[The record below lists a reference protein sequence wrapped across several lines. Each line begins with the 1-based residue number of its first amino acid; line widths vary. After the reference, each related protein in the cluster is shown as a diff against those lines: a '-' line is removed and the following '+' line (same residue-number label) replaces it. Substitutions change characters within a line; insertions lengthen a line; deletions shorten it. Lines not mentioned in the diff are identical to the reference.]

1 MEPTLDT
8 VRRELADI
16 HDELLGLPT
25 DDFGRRSALR
35 ERQNELRRVSH
46 EMIDG
51 EPLHDREV
59 LKAAYKRLQEVRDRM
74 LDLHLTH
81 SSTSA
86 GDAGID
92 GAFTDAINK
101 AIDEGMGIEDVE
113 ARLREII
120 RQMRSSR

>member
-16 HDELLGLPT
+16 HDELLSLPT
-25 DDFGRRSALR
+25 DDFARRSALR
-35 ERQNELRRVSH
+35 ERQNELRRLSH

-81 SSTSA
+81 SSTSV

-92 GAFTDAINK
+92 GAFTDVINK
-101 AIDEGMGIEDVE
+101 AIDAGIGIEDVE

>member
-25 DDFGRRSALR
+25 DDFARRSALR
-35 ERQNELRRVSH
+35 ERQNELRRLSH

-81 SSTSA
+81 SSTSV

-92 GAFTDAINK
+92 GAFTDVINK
-101 AIDEGMGIEDVE
+101 AIDAGMGIEDVE
-113 ARLREII
+113 AQLREII
-120 RQMRSSR
+120 RQMRSSL